1 MTKRRESHIRDFA
14 LLFTGQTVSQLGTSM
29 TSFALIIWVYTKNG
43 QVMASSLLAICSA
56 IPYLTVSLFGGAI
69 VDNANKK
76 KIMLICDSIAAIC
89 SFVILSCFMSG
100 ILELWILCMVN
111 MVSGFMN
118 AFQNPA
124 SQVAI
129 SLLVD
134 PKDYARVG
142 GVQSAAGSIV
152 GILTPILAAGL
163 LSIGDLGLII
173 VIDLGTFLFAFITLL
188 LFVRIPD
195 IVKEDRNAA
204 FHEIIGS
211 IKEAVSFLKA
221 DQGIL
226 ILLLMYSVLEFM
238 GAVSFDS
245 MYSPLILARTDNSE
259 MAVGIIS
266 AFMAA
271 GCLAASIM
279 LTIMKQSK
287 RKLSMMYVGS
297 FMCLAGITLFGM
309 GRNMEEWC
317 VTVLFGCFGSPIYS
331 TYQTV
336 ILREKVPA
344 SMQGRIFSL
353 QGMITGML
361 APVGYLSGALLAD
374 HICEP
379 LMQKNGK
386 VQQFLSVFVGQGKG
400 SGIGLIFV
408 AAGLTGI
415 LFLVILS
422 QNRKIKELNDIE
434 I

>member
-14 LLFTGQTVSQLGTSM
+14 LLFTGQTVSQLGTNM
-29 TSFALIIWVYTKNG
+29 TSFALIIWVYTKHG

-56 IPYLTVSLFGGAI
+56 IPYLIVSLFGGAI

-111 MVSGFMN
+111 VVNGFMN

-142 GVQSAAGSIV
+142 GVQSAASSIV

-195 IVKEDRNAA
+195 IVKEDQNAA
-204 FHEIIGS
+204 FNEIAGS
-211 IKEAVSFLKA
+211 IKEAASYLKTN
-221 DQGIL
+221 QGIL
-226 ILLLMYSVLEFM
+226 VLLLMYSVLEFM
-238 GAVSFDS
+238 GAISFDS
-245 MYSPLILARTDNSE
+245 MYSPLILARTGNDE
-259 MAVGIIS
+259 MAVGTIA

-297 FMCLAGITLFGM
+297 FMCLVGIALFGM
-309 GRNMEEWC
+309 GRNIEQWC
-317 VTVLFGCFGSPIYS
+317 VVVFFGCFGSPIYS

-336 ILREKVPA
+336 ILREKVPT
-344 SMQGRIFSL
+344 SMQGRMFSL

-374 HICEP
+374 YICEP
-379 LMQKNGK
+379 FMQKNDK
-386 VQQFLSVFVGQGKG
+386 VQQLLSVFVGQGKG

-415 LFLVILS
+415 LFLVVLS
-422 QNRKIKELNDIE
+422 QNRKIKELDEVE

>member
-1 MTKRRESHIRDFA
+1 MIKREESSIRDFA
-14 LLFTGQTVSQLGTSM
+14 LLFAGQTVSQLGTNM
-29 TSFALIIWVYTKNG
+29 TSFALIIWAYTKSN
-43 QVMASSLLAICSA
+43 QVMASSLLAICSTV
-56 IPYLTVSLFGGAI
+56 PYLIVSLIGGAV

-89 SFVILSCFMSG
+89 SFAILSCFISG
-100 ILELWILCMVN
+100 SLELWMLCLVN

-124 SQVAI
+124 SQVAV

-142 GVQSAAGSIV
+142 GVQSVAGSIV
-152 GILTPILAAGL
+152 SILTPVLAAGL
-163 LSIGDLGLII
+163 LSMGGLGLII
-173 VIDLGTFLFAFITLL
+173 VIDLGTFFFAFITLL

-195 IVKEDRNAA
+195 IVKKEQKAS
-204 FHEIIGS
+204 FGEIVGS
-211 IKEAVSFLKA
+211 IKSGVSFLKTN
-221 DQGIL
+221 QGIL
-226 ILLLMYSVLEFM
+226 VLLLMYSVLEFI
-238 GAVSFDS
+238 GAISFDS
-245 MYSPLILARTDNSE
+245 MYSPLILARTGNNE
-259 MAVGIIS
+259 MTVGIIS

-279 LTIMKQSK
+279 LTVMKPPK
-287 RKLSMMYVGS
+287 RKLSMMYLGS
-297 FMCLAGITLFGM
+297 FLCLTGITLFGM
-309 GRNMEEWC
+309 GRNVYQWC
-317 VTVLFGCFGSPIYS
+317 VIVFFGCFGAPIYS

-336 ILREKVPA
+336 ILREKVST

-361 APVGYLSGALLAD
+361 SPVGYLTGALLAD

-379 LMQKNGK
+379 FMLNDGK
-386 VQQFLSVFVGQGKG
+386 VQKFLSVFVGVGKG
-400 SGIGLIFV
+400 AGIGTIFV

-415 LFLVILS
+415 IVLAILC
-422 QNRKIKELNDIE
+422 QNRKVKELDEIE

>member
-14 LLFTGQTVSQLGTSM
+14 LLFTGQTVSQLGTNM
-29 TSFALIIWVYTKNG
+29 TSFALIIWVYTKHG

-56 IPYLTVSLFGGAI
+56 IPYLIVSLFGGAI

-111 MVSGFMN
+111 VVNGFMS

-142 GVQSAAGSIV
+142 GVQSAASSIV

-195 IVKEDRNAA
+195 IVKEDQNAA
-204 FHEIIGS
+204 FNEIAGS
-211 IKEAVSFLKA
+211 IKEAASYLKTN
-221 DQGIL
+221 QGIL
-226 ILLLMYSVLEFM
+226 VLLLMYSVLEFM
-238 GAVSFDS
+238 GAISFDS
-245 MYSPLILARTDNSE
+245 MYSPLILARTGNDE
-259 MAVGIIS
+259 MAVGTIA

-297 FMCLAGITLFGM
+297 FMCLVGIALFGM
-309 GRNMEEWC
+309 GRNIEQWC
-317 VTVLFGCFGSPIYS
+317 VVVFFGCFGSPIYS

-336 ILREKVPA
+336 ILREKVPT
-344 SMQGRIFSL
+344 SMQGRMFSL

-374 HICEP
+374 YICEP
-379 LMQKNGK
+379 FMQKNDK
-386 VQQFLSVFVGQGKG
+386 VQQLLSVFVGQGKG

-415 LFLVILS
+415 LFLVVLS
-422 QNRKIKELNDIE
+422 QNRKIKELDEVE